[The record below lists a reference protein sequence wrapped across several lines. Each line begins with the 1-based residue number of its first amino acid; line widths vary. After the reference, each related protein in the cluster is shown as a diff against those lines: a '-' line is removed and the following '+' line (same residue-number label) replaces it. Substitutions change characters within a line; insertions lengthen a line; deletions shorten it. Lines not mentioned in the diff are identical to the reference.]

1 MTGNE
6 ARVKKSVTRNAIL
19 NIIKTVMSLAFPLI
33 TFPYSARVLG
43 LTAVGKYNF
52 ASSIVSYFT
61 LLAALGFTMYAVRE
75 GSKYRD
81 NEKDINEF
89 SSEVFSIN
97 IYSMLF
103 SCLLLLFSV
112 LFIDKLKDYTVLL
125 LIFGFRI
132 ILNTIGVNWIFTIF
146 EDFTFPAIA
155 SCVME
160 VLSIACML
168 LFVHSPE
175 DLYIYAISSVIAYNG
190 AGLFMFLYVR
200 NYVDLRFIARP
211 PLKHLKPIL
220 IIFSLELGMSIYVNS
235 DLTVL
240 GWMEGDDAT
249 GLYSTAATIYKI
261 LKQILNALNMV
272 VLPRIA
278 YHVSKEK
285 EAADAEGYNS
295 NHQQVIDLSNLIV
308 NTLITLALPMM
319 VGIYSLAEPVVTV
332 FAGSAF
338 QGSAEPLRLLSI
350 ALVFA
355 VLATF
360 YGESILMAYKQEKT
374 FMIATCISAVI
385 NFVLN
390 IVLIPYYHVNA
401 AAYTTII
408 AEILMLIFT
417 CIAAWKFVRT
427 SVSRN
432 VLVSSGIGCMAI
444 YFICMRIKTAVQ
456 SALLYILLSVAVSA
470 AAYLVIL
477 LIFKND
483 VLWEL
488 LKFNKHKKAVE

>member
-1 MTGNE
+1 MAENE
-6 ARVKKSVTRNAIL
+6 VRVKKSVTRNAML

-61 LLAALGFTMYAVRE
+61 LLAALGFTMYGVRE

-81 NEKDINEF
+81 SEKDISEF

-103 SCLLLLFSV
+103 SCLLLLLSV
-112 LFIDKLKDYTVLL
+112 FFIDKLKDYTILI

-155 SCVME
+155 SCIME

-190 AGLFMFLYVR
+190 AGLFMFFYVR
-200 NYVDLRFIARP
+200 NYVNLRFIPKP
-211 PLKHLKPIL
+211 PLRHLKPIL

-261 LKQILNALNMV
+261 LKQILNALNIV

-285 EAADAEGYNS
+285 KVNDPDGYEK
-295 NHQQVIDLSNLIV
+295 NHKQVTDLSNLLV

-338 QGSAEPLRLLSI
+338 QGSAMPLKLLSI

-374 FMIATCISAVI
+374 FMIATGISAAV

-390 IVLIPYYHVNA
+390 IILIPYYHVNA

-417 CIAAWKFVRT
+417 FIAARKFVRT
-427 SVSRN
+427 TVSKN
-432 VLVSSGIGCMAI
+432 VLISSALGCLAIYYICVGVNAFVSSAI
-444 YFICMRIKTAVQ
+444 
-456 SALLYILLSVAVSA
+456 LYILISVVVSA
-470 AAYLVIL
+470 AVYLIVL
-477 LIFKND
+477 LVFKND

-488 LKFNKHKKAVE
+488 LKFKK